1 MIWER
6 MAEGMGA
13 AAWVAGFVVVI
24 GLFLLVV
31 GLIGL
36 VLTYVFSEDDDEEG
50 GGDDAGDGDR
60 DGLDH
65 IPEG

>member
-1 MIWER
+1 
-6 MAEGMGA
+6 MGA

-36 VLTYVFSEDDDEEG
+36 VLTYVFSEDEEG
-50 GGDDAGDGDR
+50 GADDAGDGDR

>member
-24 GLFLLVV
+24 GLFLAVI

-36 VLTYVFSEDDDEEG
+36 VLTYVFSEDEEG
-50 GGDDAGDGDR
+50 GAEDAGDGDR
-60 DGLDH
+60 DGTDVLSD
-65 IPEG
+65 G